1 MRHRFSLTW
10 PVPAALASLLPF
22 SLFLLLQ
29 FITLATAQ
37 TNPQAPPPHLPERT
51 YLDTVCRPPI
61 LHMGDVVA
69 PCISIETTEALC
81 YPNGTTAL
89 HLDAHAQC
97 LCRGSF
103 FAEWTACRAC
113 LSLHGLLDD
122 ADRSFYQAVAMSAS
136 SVLCGFLTEP
146 AAAPAPTTIF
156 KAIFSSIAATLPG
169 RSASGQGGSLAAT
182 AAGAASPGPDDKA
195 PYQTEVRLYYT
206 ASGPQGPGPITG
218 PATAATATGLQLDT
232 GTPTL
237 PGAPGPETLSQSGAV
252 GSVGPNGTEA
262 VAGSTSTPSS
272 SAAIANSWRGL
283 RWMPAIIL
291 VGVAGLIM

>member
-1 MRHRFSLTW
+1 MAGSVSRLRR
-10 PVPAALASLLPF
+10 ALARLLP
-22 SLFLLLQ
+22 LHLLLLQ
-29 FITLATAQ
+29 LVTLVTAQ
-37 TNPQAPPPHLPERT
+37 PNPQASPPHLPERT

-81 YPNGTTAL
+81 YPNGTTPL

-122 ADRSFYQAVAMSAS
+122 ADHSFYRAVATSAS
-136 SVLCGFLTEP
+136 SVLCGFLTVP

-156 KAIFSSIAATLPG
+156 KAIFSSIAATLAG
-169 RSASGQGGSLAAT
+169 RPASIQVESVSAAT
-182 AAGAASPGPDDKA
+182 AGAGDPGPNDKA

-218 PATAATATGLQLDT
+218 PAAAATATGLELDT

-237 PGAPGPETLSQSGAV
+237 PGGPGPQTSSQAATG
-252 GSVGPNGTEA
+252 GSAGPNGTEI
-262 VAGSTSTPSS
+262 VGSSTSTPSS
-272 SAAIANSWRGL
+272 SAAIAKPFRGL
-283 RWMPAIIL
+283 AWMLAITL
-291 VGVAGLIM
+291 VVAVAGLRV

>member
-61 LHMGDVVA
+61 LHMGDAVA

-195 PYQTEVRLYYT
+195 PYQTEYVCIIRRAGRKDRVL
-206 ASGPQGPGPITG
+206 SRGP
-218 PATAATATGLQLDT
+218 LQL
-232 GTPTL
+232 PLRLACSWIPARRLFPALLVRRLCHNLVQWVPLARMARKQWPARHRHRLLL
-237 PGAPGPETLSQSGAV
+237 PLLQIPGGGFVGCLLSF
-252 GSVGPNGTEA
+252 
-262 VAGSTSTPSS
+262 
-272 SAAIANSWRGL
+272 W
-283 RWMPAIIL
+283 
-291 VGVAGLIM
+291 

>member
-1 MRHRFSLTW
+1 M
-10 PVPAALASLLPF
+10 VASLLP
-22 SLFLLLQ
+22 LHLLLLQ
-29 FITLATAQ
+29 LMTLATAQ
-37 TNPQAPPPHLPERT
+37 SIPRASFPHLSERI

-81 YPNGTTAL
+81 YPNGTTPL

-122 ADRSFYQAVAMSAS
+122 PDHSFYQAVATSAS
-136 SVLCGFLTEP
+136 SVLCGFLTTP

-169 RSASGQGGSLAAT
+169 RPASIQGKSPVAT
-182 AAGAASPGPDDKA
+182 AAGAENPGPKDKA
-195 PYQTEVRLYYT
+195 PFQTEVGLYYT
-206 ASGPQGPGPITG
+206 ARGPQGPGPITG
-218 PATAATATGLQLDT
+218 PATAATATGLQFDT

-237 PGAPGPETLSQSGAV
+237 PGAPGPETSSQSGAV
-252 GSVGPNGTEA
+252 GSTGPNGTEE
-262 VAGSTSTPSS
+262 VASSTSTPSY
-272 SAAIANSWRGL
+272 SAAIANPFRGL
-283 RWMPAIIL
+283 DWIFAIAA
-291 VGVAGLIM
+291 VVAVAGLIM

>member
-1 MRHRFSLTW
+1 MMHISSSTW
-10 PVPAALASLLPF
+10 PASATLASLL
-22 SLFLLLQ
+22 LQ
-29 FITLATAQ
+29 SIPLVTAQ
-37 TNPQAPPPHLPERT
+37 VSNPQASPPHLPERT

-61 LHMGDVVA
+61 LHTGDVVA

-81 YPNGTTAL
+81 YPNGTTPL

-122 ADRSFYQAVAMSAS
+122 ADHSFYRAVAASAS
-136 SVLCGFLTEP
+136 SVLCGFLTAP

-169 RSASGQGGSLAAT
+169 RPASGRAESPAAT
-182 AAGAASPGPDDKA
+182 AGAGQLGSNDKA
-195 PYQTEVRLYYT
+195 PYQTEVGLYYT

-218 PATAATATGLQLDT
+218 LAMAATATGLQLDT

-237 PGAPGPETLSQSGAV
+237 PGAPGPETSSQSPTV
-252 GSVGPNGTEA
+252 GSAGSNGTEA
-262 VAGSTSTPSS
+262 VASSTWTPSS
-272 SAAIANSWRGL
+272 SAAVANLSKELG
-283 RWMPAIIL
+283 WMVAITL
-291 VGVAGLIM
+291 MMALAGLIV